1 MTDYKRILNYFD
13 SGSLFCAVD
22 TETTGVK
29 VYETN
34 PENPDDKK
42 ICCRVIEIGAVLF
55 NKNGVISN
63 FDVLIN
69 PQKPLSY
76 FITNLTHITDEMLCD
91 KPLFSEVSKDF
102 LDFIK
107 NDDTI
112 LIAHNAQ
119 FDLRFLNAEM
129 ENCGKAKLKNHAVDT
144 LRLSRIAFPNRES
157 WTLQNLAS
165 DFGIEVFAAHRAND
179 DARVCMEVFK
189 KCLEETRRKNLSKQM
204 ATKSLAMQ
212 ALF

>member
-34 PENPDDKK
+34 PENPDNKK

-55 NKNGVISN
+55 NKDGVISN

-69 PQKPLSY
+69 PQISLPY
-76 FITNLTHITDEMLCD
+76 FITNLTHITDEMLCS
-91 KPLFSEVSKDF
+91 KPSFSEISDDF
-102 LDFIK
+102 LDFL
-107 NDDTI
+107 DGEETI
-112 LIAHNAQ
+112 LLAHNAQ
-119 FDLRFLNAEM
+119 FDLRFLNAEL
-129 ENCGKAKLKNHAVDT
+129 ENCGKNHLKNHAVDT

-157 WTLQNLAS
+157 WTLQNLAA
-165 DFGIEVFAAHRAND
+165 DFGIEVLAAHRAND
-179 DARVCMEVFK
+179 DARVCMEIFK
-189 KCLEETRRKNLSKQM
+189 KCLEETKRKNLAKQM
-204 ATKSLAMQ
+204 ATKSLAME
-212 ALF
+212 ALL